1 MLSMALVILLLV
13 LVLIVGAGFL
23 SAAET
28 SLTASS
34 KAKLHQMAK
43 TGNEKAKLTKYVHYN
58 MGLSLSSI
66 LLCNTLVIAFATSVV
81 TDFFVDLVGQE
92 GIIYAPLIVT
102 MLIVIYGE
110 TLPKIVAVHQPERIL
125 LIVIRPLYFLFRTL
139 RPLTMLINAIA
150 RMHLSFFGFKTKND
164 GQQHAT
170 VEELRGVID
179 MHSGPGQ
186 DVPHER
192 AMLNGILDLGSVQL
206 GEIMV
211 HRKNVTMINADD
223 SPEKILDQVLS
234 SPFTRLPLWRGNQ
247 DNIVGIINAK
257 ALLRSVRAHQGDI
270 NDLNIM
276 EMVSQPWFAPESMD
290 LLEQLHSFRKR
301 REHFA
306 FVVDEYGAY
315 LGIVTLEDILEEI
328 VGEIDD
334 EHDVMIRGIR
344 PQEDGAYIVDGTVTI
359 RDINR
364 QLSWQLP
371 DEEASTIA
379 GLVLYKIRMI
389 PDVGQVFMVDGFRFE
404 ILRRHRNQ
412 ITLLRITPPVDV
424 DE

>member
-13 LVLIVGAGFL
+13 LVLIVCAGFL

-43 TGNEKAKLTKYVHYN
+43 TGNEKAKLTKYVHHN
-58 MGLSLSSI
+58 IGLSLSSI

-92 GIIYAPLIVT
+92 GVIYAPLIVT

-110 TLPKIVAVHQPERIL
+110 TLPKIVAVHQPERVL
-125 LIVIRPLYFLFRTL
+125 LIVIRPLRFLFRVL

-150 RMHLSFFGFKTKND
+150 RMHLAFFGFKTKND

-192 AMLNGILDLGSVQL
+192 AMLKGILDLGSVQL

-234 SPFTRLPLWRGNQ
+234 SPFTRLPLWRGDQ

-364 QLSWQLP
+364 QLEWQLP